1 MSRINEG
8 DLSLRSQIIAQG
20 EINGYC
26 LLSACIP
33 HFSHILLNLSFLI
46 ESFACNQGEA
56 TDLSSYLKQLKIWVQ

>member
-20 EINGYC
+20 EINGYR
-26 LLSACIP
+26 LLSACIQ

-46 ESFACNQGEA
+46 ESLLLA
-56 TDLSSYLKQLKIWVQ
+56 TKVKQQIYLTT